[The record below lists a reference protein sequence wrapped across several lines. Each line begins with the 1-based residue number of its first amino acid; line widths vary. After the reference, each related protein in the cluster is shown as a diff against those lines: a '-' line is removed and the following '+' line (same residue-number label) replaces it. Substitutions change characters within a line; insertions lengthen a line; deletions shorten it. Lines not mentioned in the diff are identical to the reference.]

1 MACKGLV
8 RSLRPE
14 TEFMAEQVRKSHVI
28 AVGNQKGGVGKT
40 TNTVHLAAALGE
52 MGKKCLIWDLDMNHG
67 ATLHLGVPPE
77 AFDGTF
83 MVLAE
88 ERTPEEVIIDED
100 EPDVELPPN
109 VHLIPSSRDLERLE
123 AVLAAKDRFYDPR
136 RILINPINGLRGRYD
151 YIFLDTAP
159 NATAPT
165 IASYVAADW
174 FIVSV
179 IPETFALNGMREC
192 LKDIRRARQAEL
204 NPQLTL
210 LGIIVSGLD
219 QRITLAR
226 QYTAEI
232 NEMFRVEGSPS
243 RMFQTTISRAAAVP
257 RVQKVGKTLFQ
268 VDAAHKV
275 AKQYMA
281 LAHEI
286 EQRVPTLGSEN
297 QTAVRGA

>member
-1 MACKGLV
+1 
-8 RSLRPE
+8 
-14 TEFMAEQVRKSHVI
+14 I

-40 TNTVHLAAALGE
+40 TNTVHLAAALGA
-52 MGKKCLIWDLDMNHG
+52 MGNRCLIWDLDMNHG

-136 RILINPINGLRGRYD
+136 RMLINPINGLRGRYD

-174 FIVSV
+174 FIISV
-179 IPETFALNGMREC
+179 IPESFALNGMREC

-204 NPQLTL
+204 NPNLTL

-232 NEMFRVEGSPS
+232 NEMFQVEGSPS

-257 RVQKVGKTLFQ
+257 RVQKAGKTLFQ
-268 VDAAHKV
+268 VDPAHKV
-275 AKQYMA
+275 AKQYTA

-286 EQRVPTLGSEN
+286 EERVVALGSER
-297 QTAVRGA
+297 QAAGQGV

>member
-1 MACKGLV
+1 M
-8 RSLRPE
+8 
-14 TEFMAEQVRKSHVI
+14 TENIRRTHVI

-40 TNTVHLAAALGE
+40 TNTAHLAAALGE
-52 MGKKCLIWDLDMNHG
+52 LGKRCLVWDLDMNHG

-136 RILINPINGLRGRYD
+136 RMLINPINGLRGRYD

-179 IPETFALNGMREC
+179 IPESFALNGMREC

-204 NPQLTL
+204 NPNLTL
-210 LGIIVSGLD
+210 MGIIVSGLD

-232 NEMFRVEGSPS
+232 SEMFRVEGSPS

-257 RVQKVGKTLFQ
+257 RVQKAGKTLFQ
-268 VDAAHKV
+268 VDATHKV

-286 EQRVPTLGSEN
+286 EERVVALGSER
-297 QTAVRGA
+297 QTAGRGA

>member
-1 MACKGLV
+1 
-8 RSLRPE
+8 
-14 TEFMAEQVRKSHVI
+14 VI

-40 TNTVHLAAALGE
+40 TNTAHLAAALGE
-52 MGKKCLIWDLDMNHG
+52 MGKRCLIWDLDMNHG

-136 RILINPINGLRGRYD
+136 RMLINPINGLRGRYD

-179 IPETFALNGMREC
+179 IPESFALNGMREC

-204 NPQLTL
+204 NPNLTL
-210 LGIIVSGLD
+210 MGIIVSGLD

-257 RVQKVGKTLFQ
+257 RVQKAGKTLFQ
-268 VDAAHKV
+268 VDATHKV

-286 EQRVPTLGSEN
+286 EDRVVALGSEQ
-297 QTAVRGA
+297 QTAGRGA

>member
-1 MACKGLV
+1 M
-8 RSLRPE
+8 RE
-14 TEFMAEQVRKSHVI
+14 THVI

-40 TNTVHLAAALGE
+40 TNAIHLAAALGQR
-52 MGKKCLIWDLDMNHG
+52 GRKCLIWDLDMNHG

-88 ERTPEEVIIDED
+88 ERTPEEVIIDEE
-100 EPDVELPPN
+100 EPDIELPDN
-109 VHLIPSSRDLERLE
+109 VHLIPSSRDLEKLE

-136 RILINPINGLRGRYD
+136 RILRGPIGRLKGKYD

-174 FIVSV
+174 FVVSV

-204 NPQLTL
+204 NPNLAL
-210 LGIIVSGLD
+210 LGIVVSGLD

-232 NEMFRVEGSPS
+232 HEMFRVEGSPS

-257 RVQKVGKTLFQ
+257 RVQKAGKTLFQ
-268 VDAAHKV
+268 VDPTHRV
-275 AKQYMA
+275 AKQYMS
-281 LAHEI
+281 LAAEL
-286 EQRVPTLGSEN
+286 EERVASL
-297 QTAVRGA
+297 RGDLPAASGAAQGGGLHG

>member
-1 MACKGLV
+1 MTGQ
-8 RSLRPE
+8 
-14 TEFMAEQVRKSHVI
+14 THVI

-40 TNTVHLAAALGE
+40 TNAIHLAAALGE
-52 MGKKCLIWDLDMNHG
+52 RGRKCLIWDLDMNHG

-88 ERTPEEVIIDED
+88 ERMPEEVIVDEE
-100 EPDVELPPN
+100 EPDIELPAN
-109 VHLIPSSRDLERLE
+109 VHLIPSSRDLEKLE

-136 RILINPINGLRGRYD
+136 RILRAPIERLKGKYD

-192 LKDIRRARQAEL
+192 LKDIRRARQPEL
-204 NPQLTL
+204 NPNLAL

-232 NEMFRVEGSPS
+232 NEMFQVEGSPS

-257 RVQKVGKTLFQ
+257 RVQKAGKTLFQ
-268 VDAAHKV
+268 VDPMHRV
-275 AKQYMA
+275 AKQYMS
-281 LAHEI
+281 LAAEL
-286 EQRVPTLGSEN
+286 EERVATLRSESPTAS
-297 QTAVRGA
+297 GAAQGGPHG

>member
-1 MACKGLV
+1 MGNGV
-8 RSLRPE
+8 RR
-14 TEFMAEQVRKSHVI
+14 TNVI

-52 MGKKCLIWDLDMNHG
+52 LGKKCLIWDLDMNHG

-136 RILINPINGLRGRYD
+136 RILIKPIEVLRGRYD

-179 IPETFALNGMREC
+179 IPESFALNGMREC
-192 LKDIRRARQAEL
+192 LKDIRRARQPEL
-204 NPQLTL
+204 NPNLTL
-210 LGIIVSGLD
+210 LGIVVSGLD

-257 RVQKVGKTLFQ
+257 RVQKAGKTLFQ
-268 VDAAHKV
+268 VDTAHKV

-286 EQRVPTLGSEN
+286 EHRVLTLGSEN
-297 QTAVRGA
+297 QAAGRGA

>member
-1 MACKGLV
+1 MD
-8 RSLRPE
+8 
-14 TEFMAEQVRKSHVI
+14 EQVRNTHVI

-40 TNTVHLAAALGE
+40 TNTVHLATALGE

-88 ERTPEEVIIDED
+88 ERTPEEVIIDRQEA
-100 EPDVELPPN
+100 DVELPAN
-109 VHLIPSSRDLERLE
+109 VHLIPASRDLERLE
-123 AVLAAKDRFYDPR
+123 AVLAVKDRFYDPR
-136 RILINPINGLRGRYD
+136 RILVNPINRLRGRYD

-179 IPETFALNGMREC
+179 IPESFALNGMREC
-192 LKDIRRARQAEL
+192 LKDIRRARQPEL
-204 NPQLTL
+204 NPNLTL

-232 NEMFRVEGSPS
+232 NEMFKVEGSPS

-268 VDAAHKV
+268 VDSAHKV
-275 AKQYMA
+275 ARQYSA
-281 LAHEI
+281 LAEEI
-286 EQRVPTLGSEN
+286 EQRVLTLKAES
-297 QTAVRGA
+297 QVSARGV

>member
-1 MACKGLV
+1 M
-8 RSLRPE
+8 
-14 TEFMAEQVRKSHVI
+14 I

-40 TNTVHLAAALGE
+40 TNTAHLAAALGE
-52 MGKKCLIWDLDMNHG
+52 MGKRCLIWDLDMNHG

-136 RILINPINGLRGRYD
+136 RMLINPINGLRGRYD

-179 IPETFALNGMREC
+179 IPESFALNGMREC

-204 NPQLTL
+204 NPNLTL
-210 LGIIVSGLD
+210 MGIIVSGLD

-257 RVQKVGKTLFQ
+257 RVQKAGKTLFQ
-268 VDAAHKV
+268 VDATHKV

-286 EQRVPTLGSEN
+286 EDRVVALGSEQ
-297 QTAVRGA
+297 QTAGRGA

>member
-1 MACKGLV
+1 MDNIS
-8 RSLRPE
+8 R
-14 TEFMAEQVRKSHVI
+14 TTHVI

-40 TNTVHLAAALGE
+40 TNTVHLAAALGR
-52 MGKKCLIWDLDMNHG
+52 MGRKCLIWDLDMNHG

-100 EPDVELPPN
+100 ELDVDLPEN

-123 AVLAAKDRFYDPR
+123 AVLAAKDRFYDSR
-136 RILINPINGLRGRYD
+136 RILVNPIKRLRGKYD

-174 FIVSV
+174 FIISV
-179 IPETFALNGMREC
+179 IPESFALNGMREC
-192 LKDIRRARQAEL
+192 LKDIRRARQPEL
-204 NPQLTL
+204 NPNLTL
-210 LGIIVSGLD
+210 LGIVVSGFD

-232 NEMFRVEGSPS
+232 HELFRVEGSPS
-243 RMFQTTISRAAAVP
+243 RMFSTTVSRAAVVP
-257 RVQKVGKTLFQ
+257 RVQKAGRTLFQ
-268 VDAAHKV
+268 EDANHKV
-275 AKQYMA
+275 AKQFLS
-281 LAHEI
+281 LATEL
-286 EQRVPTLGSEN
+286 EQRVMGFSSQEAAAN
-297 QTAVRGA
+297 G

>member
-1 MACKGLV
+1 M
-8 RSLRPE
+8 
-14 TEFMAEQVRKSHVI
+14 TENIRRTHVI

-40 TNTVHLAAALGE
+40 TNTAHLAAALGE
-52 MGKKCLIWDLDMNHG
+52 MGKRCLVWDLDMNHG

-136 RILINPINGLRGRYD
+136 RMLINPINGLRGRYD

-179 IPETFALNGMREC
+179 IPESFALNGMREC

-204 NPQLTL
+204 NPNLTL
-210 LGIIVSGLD
+210 MGIIVSGLD

-232 NEMFRVEGSPS
+232 SEMFRVEGSPS

-257 RVQKVGKTLFQ
+257 RVQKAGKTLFQ
-268 VDAAHKV
+268 VDATHKV

-286 EQRVPTLGSEN
+286 EERVVALGSER
-297 QTAVRGA
+297 QTAGRGA

>member
-1 MACKGLV
+1 
-8 RSLRPE
+8 
-14 TEFMAEQVRKSHVI
+14 
-28 AVGNQKGGVGKT
+28 
-40 TNTVHLAAALGE
+40 VHLAAALGE
-52 MGKKCLIWDLDMNHG
+52 RGRKCLIWDLDMNHG

-88 ERTPEEVIIDED
+88 ERMPEEVIIDED
-100 EPDVELPPN
+100 EPDIELPAN
-109 VHLIPSSRDLERLE
+109 VHLIPSSRDLEKLE
-123 AVLAAKDRFYDPR
+123 AVLAARDRFYDPR
-136 RILINPINGLRGRYD
+136 RILRVPIERLKGRYD

-174 FIVSV
+174 FVVSV

-192 LKDIRRARQAEL
+192 LKDIRRARQPEL
-204 NPQLTL
+204 NPNLAL
-210 LGIIVSGLD
+210 LGIVVSGLD

-257 RVQKVGKTLFQ
+257 RVQKAGKTLFQ
-268 VDAAHKV
+268 VDPAHRV

-281 LAHEI
+281 LAAEL
-286 EQRVPTLGSEN
+286 EERVAALRSE
-297 QTAVRGA
+297 AAGGAA

>member
-1 MACKGLV
+1 MEHQA
-8 RSLRPE
+8 RN
-14 TEFMAEQVRKSHVI
+14 TQVV

-52 MGKKCLIWDLDMNHG
+52 MGRRCLIWDLDMNHG

-83 MVLAE
+83 MLLAE
-88 ERTPEEVIIDED
+88 ERTPAEVILDD
-100 EPDVELPPN
+100 QEPDVELPAN
-109 VHLIPSSRDLERLE
+109 VHLIPSSRELERIE
-123 AVLAAKDRFYDPR
+123 AVLAARDRFYDPR
-136 RILINPINGLRGRYD
+136 RILVEPIKQLRGKYD

-174 FIVSV
+174 FLISV

-204 NPQLTL
+204 NPNLAL
-210 LGIIVSGLD
+210 LGIVVSGLD

-226 QYTAEI
+226 QYTADI
-232 NEMFRVEGSPS
+232 HEMFKVEGNPS
-243 RMFQTTISRAAAVP
+243 RMFETTISRAAVIP
-257 RVQKVGKTLFQ
+257 RAQKLGKTLFQ
-268 VDAAHKV
+268 TDPGHRV

-281 LAHEI
+281 LAAEL
-286 EQRVPTLGSEN
+286 EERVAAALSPKAAEVAANG
-297 QTAVRGA
+297 